1 MIGQN
6 MLDVDELGN
15 VTFPIADDPYLGMFD
30 ANPKNTNMVLSRLEQ
45 SPTQFNMDFV
55 QRAKE
60 VGATFQQLVKKGD
73 EYKFIGSNKELSGV
87 VSLLANS
94 MDDVQQ
100 AAEFIF
106 KTYPQVTIVKYIGP
120 AGMDIISRGSVES
133 TKSSSIVLSKVP
145 YDRHIAEANPRTL
158 YIFTDNLDRTSGGSE
173 YGNSW
178 YKEKY
183 GKGGFGS
190 YINPTTAILRGLP
203 NAAPISTMKYYKYAH
218 PGMNLN
224 EARFNDSDFQEV
236 QEFLQDE
243 IKDIIDLWN
252 SGNFDRVVIPNY
264 DFLTDSSISEITEER
279 TPDLY
284 RLMKDTLQYLKQ
296 SINNDGTTKLLQQI
310 EQNKNSEEQSNKKC

>member
-60 VGATFQQLVKKGD
+60 VGATFQQLVKKGK

-94 MDDVQQ
+94 VDDVQQ
-100 AAEFIF
+100 AAESIF
-106 KTYPQVTIVKYIGP
+106 KTYPQVTMVKYIGP
-120 AGMDIISRGSVES
+120 AGMDIISRSSVGD
-133 TKSSSIVLSKVP
+133 TKSSGIVISKTP
-145 YDRHIAEANPRTL
+145 YNRHTAEANPRTL
-158 YIFTDNLDRTSGGSE
+158 YIFTDNLDRTSGGVE

-190 YINPTTAILRGLP
+190 YNNPTTAVLRGLP
-203 NAAPISTMKYYKYAH
+203 NAAPISTMKYFRGAH
-218 PGMNLN
+218 YRMNLD
-224 EARFNDSDFQEV
+224 EARFNDSDF
-236 QEFLQDE
+236 
-243 IKDIIDLWN
+243 
-252 SGNFDRVVIPNY
+252 
-264 DFLTDSSISEITEER
+264 
-279 TPDLY
+279 
-284 RLMKDTLQYLKQ
+284 
-296 SINNDGTTKLLQQI
+296 
-310 EQNKNSEEQSNKKC
+310 